1 MHCIIFLLI
10 WIIVWSFSTPLNWR
24 MITFL
29 KWKSAVWYVN
39 KYLGN
44 FFFLYLCTLRLIG
57 NDIK

>member
-10 WIIVWSFSTPLNWR
+10 WMIIWSFSTPLNWI

-44 FFFLYLCTLRLIG
+44 FFFCIFALS
-57 NDIK
+57 D